1 MEVLG
6 AASKEAEA
14 AAREVRKRVRA
25 VLGDEA
31 APNLAD
37 DAAASLLGLFATA
50 SEGEE
55 MAGFSHAKHAQ
66 VRW

>member
-14 AAREVRKRVRA
+14 AAREVRKRLRA

-31 APNLAD
+31 APNLVD
-37 DAAASLLGLFATA
+37 DAAASLLGLFAV
-50 SEGEE
+50 SEEEE

>member
-14 AAREVRKRVRA
+14 AAREVRKRLRA

-37 DAAASLLGLFATA
+37 DAAASLLGLFAT
-50 SEGEE
+50 SEEEE